1 MQLREKSRKGLTIC
15 GHPYSRYLE
24 IVENFHGYVAPGMLL
39 GGFMVDLASKHLS
52 EGEYYDALCET
63 RACLPDAIQVLTPCT
78 VGNGWLRI
86 IDLGR
91 FALILY
97 EKHSGAGVRVF
108 VDPQKMDPFPE
119 LKSWFFK
126 LKSKKEIDN
135 VLLLDEI
142 REAGSSV
149 CSFEEVRVDLGL
161 IRRKHR
167 EGFSICPSCHES
179 YPSEHGPRCRGC
191 QRELPY
197 RSRAGDS
204 AASKRPAPYPAL
216 LNP

>member
-1 MQLREKSRKGLTIC
+1 
-15 GHPYSRYLE
+15 
-24 IVENFHGYVAPGMLL
+24 
-39 GGFMVDLASKHLS
+39 MVDRASKHLS

-97 EKHSGAGVRVF
+97 QKHSGAGVRVF

-167 EGFSICPSCHES
+167 KSFSICPLCHES